1 MADFTFDI
9 ARGREVEIYG
19 RVDTN
24 DPTNSA
30 FKIVVLSLVGLEV
43 DTTLR
48 TYQDLAALLAAANNE
63 VTNPNYVRK
72 TLTDADLA
80 AYTVDYAAHLIT
92 LPLPTQVYA
101 GVDVGDTWSKALV
114 TYDSDT
120 TSGTDAN
127 IIPITAQDIRL
138 NNAPLS
144 PNGGDITFSWPYGLL
159 VA

>member
-1 MADFTFDI
+1 MSDFVFDV

-30 FKIVVLSLVGLEV
+30 FKVVVLALVGLET
-43 DTTLR
+43 DDTLR
-48 TYQDLAALLAAANNE
+48 THADLAVLLAATNNE
-63 VTNPNYVRK
+63 VTNANYARK

-80 AYTVDYAAHLIT
+80 AYTVDTTAHLIT
-92 LPLPTQVYA
+92 LPLPSQVYTA
-101 GVDVGDTWSKALV
+101 VGVGDTWAKALL

-127 IIPITAQDIRL
+127 IIPVTAQDIRL
-138 NNAPLS
+138 YSAPLV
-144 PNGGDITFSWPYGLL
+144 PNGGDVTFSWPNGLL

>member
-1 MADFTFDI
+1 MADFLFDV

-24 DPTNSA
+24 DPANSA
-30 FKIVVLSLVGLEV
+30 FVIVVLALVGLEA
-43 DTTLR
+43 DSTLR
-48 TYQDLAALLAAANNE
+48 THPDLAALLAASNNE
-63 VTNPNYVRK
+63 VTNTGYARI
-72 TLTDADLA
+72 TLTDASLA
-80 AYTVDYAAHLIT
+80 AYTVDYTAHLIT

-101 GVDVGDTWSKALV
+101 AVDVGDTWAKALV

-127 IIPITAQDIRL
+127 IVPIAAQDIRL
-138 NNAPLS
+138 FSAPLA
-144 PNGGDITFSWPYGLL
+144 PNGGAITFSWPNGLL